1 MLDSGLS
8 VIGGSYP
15 HAVTRQ
21 GRPDFEPL
29 PSVSAARLL
38 TRVFRDRLRAGV
50 FTGLI
55 SAAATAGVL
64 VAFGMGQRHPF
75 LAFNIAA
82 HVLLSD
88 QTRSVSRVH
97 PLFTP
102 VGILVH
108 AAAVVV
114 WSILLALIVGGR
126 RPAAVVV
133 ATIAFVSML
142 FAVNTR
148 VLPSALRPG
157 YETVLSQGQLFFLYF
172 TLAASLLIG
181 TRLAQSA
188 RE

>member
-1 MLDSGLS
+1 M
-8 VIGGSYP
+8 
-15 HAVTRQ
+15 RQ
-21 GRPDFEPL
+21 GRSRCEPL

-82 HVLLSD
+82 HVLLSE
-88 QTRSVSRVH
+88 QARAVSRMH

-108 AAAVVV
+108 AGAVVL
-114 WSILLALIVGGR
+114 WSILLAIVVTGR
-126 RPAAVVV
+126 RPAIV
-133 ATIAFVSML
+133 ATVTIAFVSLL
-142 FAVNTR
+142 FALNTR
-148 VLPSALRPG
+148 VLPTALRPG